1 MKGTNFPQS
10 LGKTMATGCYAAGA
24 LLSNYMH
31 LLDNMFYLG
40 ACVGKWVHCTIIFHA
55 ATCIGCCV
63 RSSIK
68 AFAFVRCCCVGI
80 AS

>member
-10 LGKTMATGCYAAGA
+10 LDKTMATRSYTAGA

-40 ACVGKWVHCTIIFHA
+40 ACVGKGVHCTIISQA
-55 ATCIGCCV
+55 CIGSCV

-80 AS
+80 GP